1 MNQVSIV
8 ILSAGFGTRMKSKIP
23 KVLHKICG
31 KEMLFC
37 IIDEVSKLSDDLHIV
52 LYNEANLIQ
61 NKINSTYPN
70 SNINIHIQNHD
81 EFPGTAGA
89 LMKGFGSDKKSPINT
104 KYDKVLVLSGDMP
117 LVQSNTLEGFIRDDC
132 DITMGILELDN
143 ASGYGRVIMNE
154 NRVLGIVEEKDA
166 DNKIKSINLAN
177 AGIYCFKK
185 DILEKYIPKLE
196 SNNQQSE
203 YYLTDVISLAHSDNC
218 DILGVNAR
226 EDEFMGVNSKIDLAK
241 AESFMLD
248 LLRNRAMQSG
258 VIFRIPS
265 STYIEFGVE
274 FIGECEIESN
284 CVLKSGSKIVES
296 QILSNSVIENSVIEN
311 STIGPF
317 ARIRPKSHIKD
328 SHIGNFVEIK
338 ASTLNNVKAG
348 HLSYLGDSSI
358 DSGTNIGAGV
368 ITCNYDGIKKHKT
381 IIGKNVFVGS
391 DTQLIAPVEIESNV
405 LIAAGSSV
413 NKGAKDGDLVISR
426 AKQVNKSG
434 FYYQF
439 FKEKK

>member
-37 IIDEVSKLSDDLHIV
+37 IIDEVKKISDDLHIV
-52 LYNEANLIQ
+52 LYNESDLIES
-61 NKINSTYPN
+61 KIQSTYPN
-70 SNINIHIQNHD
+70 SGINIHIQNHS

-89 LMKGFGSDKKSPINT
+89 LMKGVGANKKTLIDT
-104 KYDKVLVLSGDMP
+104 KYDKVLILSGDMP
-117 LVQSNTLEGFIRDDC
+117 LIRANTLEGFVRDDC
-132 DITMGILELDN
+132 EIAMGILELSD
-143 ASGYGRVIMNE
+143 ASGYGRVVMNE
-154 NRVLGIVEEKDA
+154 NRVQGIVEEKDA
-166 DNKIKSINLAN
+166 NDEIKKINLAN

-185 DILEKYIPKLE
+185 AILEKYLPLLTPN
-196 SNNQQSE
+196 NNQNE
-203 YYLTDVISLAHSDNC
+203 YYLTDIIGFANDDC
-218 DILGVNAR
+218 KIIGVSAK
-226 EDEFMGVNSKIDLAK
+226 EDEFMGVNSKMDLAK

-248 LLRNRAMQSG
+248 LLRDRAMKNG

-265 STYIEFGVE
+265 STYIEFDVE
-274 FIGECEIESN
+274 FVGECEIESN
-284 CVLKSGSKIVES
+284 CVLKNGSKIIES
-296 QILSNSVIENSVIEN
+296 KILSNSVVEDSIIEN

-328 SHIGNFVEIK
+328 SHIGNFVEVK
-338 ASTLNNVKAG
+338 ASILNDVKAG
-348 HLSYLGDSSI
+348 HLSYLGDSII

-391 DTQLIAPVEIESNV
+391 DTQLIAPIKIESNV

-413 NKGAKDGDLVISR
+413 SKNAKDGDLVISR
-426 AKQVNKSG
+426 SKQVNKAG

>member
-1 MNQVSIV
+1 MSII

-37 IIDEVSKLSDDLHIV
+37 IIDEVSNLSDDLHIV
-52 LYNEANLIQ
+52 LYNEFNMIKE
-61 NKINSTYPN
+61 KINSAYPN
-70 SNINIHIQNHD
+70 NKINIHIQNHD

-89 LMKGFGSDKKSPINT
+89 LMSGVGDNKKMPIDT
-104 KYDKVLVLSGDMP
+104 KYDRVLVLSGDMP
-117 LVQSNTLEGFIRDDC
+117 LVQSSTLKNFIRDDC
-132 DITMGILELDN
+132 DISMGILELSD
-143 ASGYGRVIMNE
+143 ATGYGRVLMDE
-154 NRVLGIVEEKDA
+154 DKVLGIVEEKDA
-166 DNKIKSINLAN
+166 DSKVKSISLAN
-177 AGIYCFKK
+177 SGVYCFKK
-185 DILEKYIPKLE
+185 ELLNTYIPKLE
-196 SNNQQSE
+196 SNNKQNE
-203 YYLTDVISLAHSDNC
+203 YYLTDIISLANKDDCSIIGINVKEH
-218 DILGVNAR
+218 
-226 EDEFMGVNSKIDLAK
+226 EFIGVNSKVDLAK
-241 AESFMLD
+241 AEDFMLD
-248 LLRNRAMQSG
+248 LLRNKAMQSG
-258 VIFRIPS
+258 VIFRIPKS
-265 STYIEFGVE
+265 IYIEFGVE

-284 CVLKSGSKIVES
+284 CVLKSGSKIIES
-296 QILSNSVIENSVIEN
+296 KILSNSVIEDSIIEN
-311 STIGPF
+311 SSIGPF
-317 ARIRPKSHIKD
+317 ARIRPKSYIKD

-368 ITCNYDGIKKHKT
+368 ITCNYDGIKKYKT

-426 AKQVNKSG
+426 TKQINKPG
-434 FYYQF
+434 FYYHF